1 MVFVKAAVLRR
12 ALLTL
17 VLVLGGFGAGLAVR
31 RGASESASAAAPPSA
46 PSPPA
51 APVQVSGRAAVASPL
66 PDFTS
71 IAATSV
77 KAVTNISSVERRRV
91 QSDPFFRYFFG
102 DEGDLFGS
110 RRQTSLGSGVMVSPD
125 GYVLTNAHVV
135 GDTRSD
141 VTVALWDKRELHAAI
156 VGIDPVTDIALLK
169 IDGSNL
175 PTLGWGNSS
184 DLKIAEWVLAIG
196 NPYQLSQTVTLGIVS
211 AIGRTNLGIANYED
225 FIQTDAAINP
235 GNSGGALVNSRGELA
250 GINTGIFSQSGG
262 YQGIGFAVPSNLA
275 RRVMTD
281 LIKFGEVRRGTI
293 GYLGIAAVTTRMARE
308 LGVPTAQ
315 GAYIAEMRRDTEAY
329 QAGLQPGDV
338 IVSFNGQPVED
349 PGHVSRLVADSK
361 IGSTVRIGVIRDG
374 RKLEFKVP
382 VVGSERRGRRAL

>member
-1 MVFVKAAVLRR
+1 MLRR
-12 ALLTL
+12 AFVTL
-17 VLVLGGFGAGLAVR
+17 VLVLGAFGAGLAVR
-31 RGASESASAAAPPSA
+31 RGASESASAAAPPPAAS
-46 PSPPA
+46 SPA
-51 APVQVSGRAAVASPL
+51 APAQVSGLAPAGL
-66 PDFTS
+66 PDFTV
-71 IAATSV
+71 IAASSV

-91 QSDPFFRYFFG
+91 QADPFFRYFFG
-102 DEGDLFGS
+102 DESDLFGS
-110 RRQTSLGSGVMVSPD
+110 RRQTSLGSGVIVSPD

-141 VTVALWDKRELHAAI
+141 VTVALWDKRELHATI

-169 IDGSNL
+169 IEGSHL
-175 PTLGWGNSS
+175 PTLRWGNSS

-293 GYLGIAAVTTRMARE
+293 GFVEIAAVTTRMARE
-308 LGVPTAQ
+308 LGVPTTQ
-315 GAYIAEMRRDTEAY
+315 GAYIARMLRDSEVY

-338 IVSFNGQPVED
+338 IVSFNGHPVED
-349 PGHVSRLVADSK
+349 PGHFSRLIADSA

-382 VVGSERRGRRAL
+382 VAGSERRGRRAL